1 MKKHF
6 FILFA
11 PLVISFFG
19 CEKLTDEERF
29 EKDVCKIHWTN
40 LGGGGEVLS
49 FYRDN
54 KLQFNFHSSRVA
66 DWSYYKQ
73 DGYGKLR
80 VSLDSYT
87 MWIWDNEPGWDTA
100 QYEFNNLIFGYI
112 YRNNPVTF
120 TVQEFV
126 GGDDENAYQKIKS
139 GENAKLFISTDQLAF
154 LLNYSSLEPKKNNKN
169 YN

>member
-1 MKKHF
+1 MKKQILILLTPLF
-6 FILFA
+6 FSLF
-11 PLVISFFG
+11 S

-40 LGGGGEVLS
+40 IEEVVS
-49 FYRDN
+49 FYRNN
-54 KLQFNFHSSRVA
+54 KVQFNFHSSRVG

-80 VSLDSYT
+80 ISLDSYT
-87 MWIWDNEPGWDTA
+87 MWIYDNEPGWSED
-100 QYEFNNLIFGYI
+100 QYNFDSQIFGYI

-126 GGDDENAYQKIKS
+126 GGDDENTNQKNKS
-139 GENAKLFISTDQLAF
+139 SQNAKLFINTDQLAF
-154 LLNYSSLEPKKNNKN
+154 LLTYNPMESKKNNQN